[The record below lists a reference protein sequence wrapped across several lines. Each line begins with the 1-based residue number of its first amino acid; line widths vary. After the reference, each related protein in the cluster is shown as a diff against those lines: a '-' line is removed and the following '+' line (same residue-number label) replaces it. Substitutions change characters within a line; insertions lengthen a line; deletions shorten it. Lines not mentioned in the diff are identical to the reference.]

1 MFKLVIF
8 DHKAL
13 LFSRIDRWEINLGDW
28 FINEFDKKKELTGNC
43 PVSSNV
49 VQDMGEEFDFEAKP
63 VPPERRRKSTLTIIL
78 NSN

>member
-1 MFKLVIF
+1 MIG
-8 DHKAL
+8 L
-13 LFSRIDRWEINLGDW
+13 LMSLI
-28 FINEFDKKKELTGNC
+28 KKKELTGNC

-63 VPPERRRKSTLTIIL
+63 VPPERRRKSTPTIIL